1 MEIFERCCG
10 FIYESLDTP
19 VALLIGTAVV
29 ATLIY
34 FYNRKFH
41 AKKWNDGVCQAPS
54 CLRCNSGDSFRER
67 TVGKFQNYLEEC
79 RNPEMLSDLKEAIM
93 AKRESPE
100 TFKSLQRPTLLWLK
114 RIEPRRWYDATHVHE
129 KDVEI
134 LENNLSIILD
144 EFRSLEGKPG
154 WIVNQANPG
163 CWRIYHLMSQG
174 IFTVNATACPRTV
187 DVLRRLSGLMVGTVF
202 GYASFSV
209 LEPGTAVAP
218 HFGASNCRIR
228 CHLVFVQLR
237 NEDGMFRCE
246 VCNKQFIFECD
257 LNSHMSTHNGEK
269 HFVCNICQ
277 LKFSCRSSLLYHSKI
292 HSGERPYTCEECQR
306 SFRQRGHLIN
316 HLRIHSGEMPFSCLV
331 CSRRF
336 NQKSNLTTHYLK
348 MHAGEKAP
356 Q

>member
-1 MEIFERCCG
+1 MEIFEKCCG
-10 FIYESLDTP
+10 FIYESVDTP

-67 TVGKFQNYLEEC
+67 TVRKFQNYLEEC

-93 AKRESPE
+93 AKGEIPE
-100 TFKSLQRPTLLWLK
+100 TGESLQRPTLLWLK
-114 RIEPRRWYDATHVHE
+114 RIEPIRWYDATHVHE

-174 IFTVNATACPRTV
+174 IFTVNATVCPRTV

-209 LEPGTAVAP
+209 LDPGTAVAP
-218 HFGASNCRIR
+218 HFGATNCRIR
-228 CHLVFVQLR
+228 CHLGLQVDPTTCYLVVG
-237 NEDGMFRCE
+237 NEKRFWENGKCLLFDDSFLHSAHHEGTPESKSRAVLMVDLWHSELNEEEIGCVRSIYSSDL
-246 VCNKQFIFECD
+246 IFEC
-257 LNSHMSTHNGEK
+257 T
-269 HFVCNICQ
+269 
-277 LKFSCRSSLLYHSKI
+277 
-292 HSGERPYTCEECQR
+292 
-306 SFRQRGHLIN
+306 SFTN
-316 HLRIHSGEMPFSCLV
+316 
-331 CSRRF
+331 
-336 NQKSNLTTHYLK
+336 TD
-348 MHAGEKAP
+348 
-356 Q
+356 